1 MFYKNA
7 EPSRVDRDDFV
18 SEDLPASIPIDA
30 PAFHSATPKPRFMK
44 KLTFFLFAGAVG
56 FTVDMG
62 VLWLLLE
69 FKLLDPFTA
78 RAPAIGS
85 ALLCTYLI
93 NRTFTFGR
101 SHRKV
106 AVEGVRYG
114 SVGLAS
120 TLINY
125 SVYSGFLLVLPRLS
139 PYVALIFGSGS
150 ATLFAYLGYSRFV
163 FGPGPDLQD

>member
-1 MFYKNA
+1 
-7 EPSRVDRDDFV
+7 
-18 SEDLPASIPIDA
+18 
-30 PAFHSATPKPRFMK
+30 MK

-56 FTVDMG
+56 FVVDMG

-69 FKLLDPFTA
+69 FKMLDPFTA
-78 RAPAIGS
+78 RAPAIGA
-85 ALLCTYLI
+85 ALVCTYLI
-93 NRTFTFGR
+93 NRTFTFGA

-114 SVGLAS
+114 SVGLIS

-125 SVYSGFLLVLPRLS
+125 SVYSGLLLILPSLS

-150 ATLFAYLGYSRFV
+150 ATSFAYLGYSRFV
-163 FGPGPDLQD
+163 FGPGPDL